1 MELIKLNNK
10 AELIKTLKQLA
21 QHNKFQVRVLG
32 NTRYKKEVLQ
42 DITKFISLLKNAR
55 GKTIGITNNVAD
67 VLKTIA
73 KEGNFKNSFFDTEDN
88 RLRINLDN
96 YKSVILNII

>member
-32 NTRYKKEVLQ
+32 NTRYKKEDLQ
-42 DITKFISLLKNAR
+42 DITKFISL
-55 GKTIGITNNVAD
+55 
-67 VLKTIA
+67 
-73 KEGNFKNSFFDTEDN
+73 FKCNGSNWIFDLVWSE
-88 RLRINLDN
+88 
-96 YKSVILNII
+96 V